1 MNLGNRSHGISDMAK
16 HKIDD
21 PYLNAAYRWYVIS
34 ILAMA
39 YAVSYIDRM
48 IISLMVDPIKA
59 SFDLSDTQVSLLLGL
74 SFAIFYATSAI
85 PIAWLADRFNRR
97 NIIMAGITVWCLMTS
112 LCGVVKSFPGLFIAR
127 MGVGLG
133 EASLAPAGNSL
144 IADAVPKKSLGKA
157 IGFFNAGIAAGLG
170 IAMIAG
176 GYVLSWV
183 GPSKIYTVPV
193 LGELIGWQL
202 TFIAVGLAGLTLAAL
217 MLTVREPKR
226 RTDPQQESSNNNATI
241 RETLTYFTDN
251 KRVYLCLYV
260 GYAFA
265 QTAFFGSGAWIP
277 TLFTR
282 VYEWDIASFGL
293 YYGGI
298 IAVVGVAG
306 VLIGGSLCDA
316 LYDRGIKSA
325 HWIVTIVSLGFL
337 GLYGFLAI
345 VDNGYIAIAL
355 LGFGSFAA
363 FAAAVS
369 APSAILIMTPN
380 RFRAMATALF
390 FFTINMIG
398 MILGPFL
405 IAQLTD
411 NVFKDPGKL
420 GLSIAVVSISGLIC
434 ALITL
439 GLGMESYKRRVEAID
454 SANTN
459 SVAN

>member
-1 MNLGNRSHGISDMAK
+1 MAAK
-16 HKIDD
+16 NIND
-21 PYLNAAYRWYVIS
+21 PYTNPAYRWYVIS
-34 ILAMA
+34 ILALA

-85 PIAWLADRFNRR
+85 PIAWLADRYNRR

-144 IADAVPKKSLGKA
+144 IADAVHKKLLGIA
-157 IGFFNAGIAAGLG
+157 IGFFNAGLAAGLG

-183 GPSKIYTVPV
+183 GPSKIYNVPV
-193 LGELIGWQL
+193 FGELIGWQL
-202 TFIAVGLAGLTLAAL
+202 TFVAVGLAGLVLAAL
-217 MLTVREPKR
+217 MLTVKEPKR
-226 RTDPQQESSNNNATI
+226 QTGPGQESTDNNATI
-241 RETLTYFTDN
+241 RETLAYFTQN
-251 KRVYLCLYV
+251 KQVYLCLYV

-265 QTAFFGSGAWIP
+265 MIAFYGSGAWIP

-293 YYGGI
+293 YYGAI

-306 VLIGGSLCDA
+306 VLIGGSVCDA
-316 LYDRGIKSA
+316 LYKKGMKSA
-325 HWIVTIVSLGFL
+325 HWVVTIASLSFL
-337 GLYGFLAI
+337 SLYGFLGI
-345 VDNGYIAIAL
+345 VDNGYIAVAL
-355 LGFGSFAA
+355 LGFGSFSA

-369 APSAILIMTPN
+369 APSVILMMTPN

-398 MILGPFL
+398 MILGPL
-405 IAQLTD
+405 LVAQLTD
-411 NVFKDPGKL
+411 NFYKDPGKL
-420 GLSIAVVSISGLIC
+420 GLSIAVVSIVGLIF
-434 ALITL
+434 ALVTL
-439 GLGMESYKRRVEAID
+439 WLGAKNYERRVEEID
-454 SANTN
+454 SANIN
-459 SVAN
+459 SIASK